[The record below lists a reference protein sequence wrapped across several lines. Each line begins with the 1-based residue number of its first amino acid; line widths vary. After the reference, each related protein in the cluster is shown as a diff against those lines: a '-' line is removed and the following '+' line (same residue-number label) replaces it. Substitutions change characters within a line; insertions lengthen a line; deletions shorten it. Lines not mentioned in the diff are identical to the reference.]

1 MFSILSTVGPEI
13 PFTLLLLAL
22 LGLRRHVSPSANL
35 FIRAPIAKVFE
46 IIDLSDGKT
55 DNWGST
61 RVRADLVD
69 AGTRTYRK
77 TYTTTLSTG
86 VQKSSQALFS
96 IDERVQPT
104 KLIIRREGL
113 EGYST
118 ANELLSQHYGL
129 EEEEGGT
136 RLSITY
142 HWGPR
147 PLLAQMMARAD
158 LWGGIFRLK
167 GVAETGKGNERP
179 YMWISAGVAL
189 VTGIVSVGAFGMMLG
204 WTAAV
209 MLVIALFVHE
219 FGHLLAYRLMG
230 QPWGRMVFLPFLGG
244 VALPRLPFD
253 SQGQSVFA
261 ALMGPG
267 FSTLLALLCL
277 VPAMLGDTPNPYVA
291 LFGLIVV
298 GLNIFNLLP
307 VEPLDGGVT
316 LRSVLTR
323 LLGRWARF
331 GLMAVGVLIAGTGF
345 LMHQFVLIMFGGISI
360 LANIRDRRIDAG
372 LEPLSRL
379 QIVITIFAYVA
390 MTTAYLTLFRYFLG
404 YANLLQSGA

>member
-1 MFSILSTVGPEI
+1 MFSILNSVGPEI

-22 LGLRRHVSPSANL
+22 LGLRHRVTPKANL
-35 FIRAPIAKVFE
+35 FIRAPIAKVFDLV
-46 IIDLSDGKT
+46 DLSDGKT
-55 DNWGST
+55 DRWGT
-61 RVRADLVD
+61 TTVRSELVD
-69 AGTRTYRK
+69 WGTRTYRK

-96 IDERVQPT
+96 IDERIAPKRLV
-104 KLIIRREGL
+104 IRREGL
-113 EGYST
+113 EGFSHN
-118 ANELLSQHYGL
+118 NELLSQDYEL
-129 EEEEGGT
+129 AEEEGGT
-136 RLSITY
+136 RLAITY

-167 GVAETGKGNERP
+167 GLAETGHPDERP
-179 YMWISAGVAL
+179 YFWISALIAL
-189 VTGIVSVGAFGMMLG
+189 ATGLVSLGAFGMVLG
-204 WTAAV
+204 GVSA
-209 MLVIALFVHE
+209 MILVFALFVHE
-219 FGHLLAYRLMG
+219 FGHLLAYRLIG
-230 QPWGRMVFLPFLGG
+230 QPWGRMIFLPFLGG

-267 FSTLLALLCL
+267 FSIFLALLCL
-277 VPAMLGDTPNPYVA
+277 IPAVLGDVPNTYVA

-307 VEPLDGGVT
+307 VEPLDGGIA

-323 LLGRWARF
+323 FMGSWARF
-331 GLMAVGVLIAGTGF
+331 GLIAVGLLIAAAG
-345 LMHQFVLIMFGGISI
+345 LLIQQFVLVMFGGISI
-360 LANIRDRRIDAG
+360 LANIKDRRIDAG

-379 QIVITIFAYVA
+379 QIAITIFSYVA
-390 MTTAYLTLFRYFLG
+390 LTGAYITLFKYFMS
-404 YANLLQSGA
+404 YATLLQYGG